1 MDDGYLCGSISDW
14 QTRRIRDLSLSSVTG
29 FHYPDMAWSVEGHVL
44 PDIRH
49 VYTCS
54 SFFRALFESK
64 MNREI
69 QSASDGV
76 PIYTV
81 SEKFQIFDMI
91 RVYCHTGLVRF
102 GKGETILK
110 TLERY
115 SAFHFYD
122 VEGGKVVLKKLLIEK
137 MTPSN
142 ATQAFEYAIHRNDQ
156 DLLRAI
162 NEYICAHAFV
172 VLKHRNF
179 YNIRRESMHDLALL
193 CSSDNLNIPEI
204 GLLAALYRLC
214 ERKVGDKEY
223 TDFEKKKPSDIL
235 KHKFNGKSLWDTI
248 RLKQISL
255 PDFMGFV
262 QANENFMDNDAIVEA
277 MKIIYDP
284 SAVGKK
290 RKRFQ
295 LISSYPR
302 NLSIQCTDS
311 PQADVTHLEKDKVQA
326 FIVFDLTNKEEIML
340 PHITYGDR
348 TVRCIVRN
356 IDKTICVK
364 GSVLSRSEN
373 SNDENKSVKVT
384 TSIVNFK
391 HDRWKKTTVS
401 VNLKIHDFEVPNMIS
416 WNAID
421 SQESGY
427 LFDIQKYPDYVVGS
441 WLMMYISVDGTS
453 S

>member
-14 QTRRIRDLSLSSVTG
+14 QTRRIKDLSITAE
-29 FHYPDMAWSVEGHVL
+29 FHYPDMAWSVEGNVL

-49 VYTCS
+49 VYSCS

-64 MNREI
+64 MNRENF
-69 QSASDGV
+69 STSNGV
-76 PIYTV
+76 PIYSV
-81 SEKFQIFDMI
+81 SEKFHIFDMI

-115 SAFHFYD
+115 SAFQFYD
-122 VEGGKVVLKKLLIEK
+122 VEGGRIVLKKLLIDK

-156 DLLRAI
+156 DLLRSI

-179 YNIRRESMHDLALL
+179 FNIRRESMHDLALL

-204 GLLAALYRLC
+204 ELLGALYRLC
-214 ERKVGDKEY
+214 EKKVGDKEY
-223 TDFEKKKPSDIL
+223 TDFDMKKPSDIL
-235 KHKFNGKSLWDTI
+235 KHEFNGKSLWDTI

-262 QANENFMDNDAIVEA
+262 QSHEKFLDNDAIVEA

-284 SAVGKK
+284 SGGERK

-295 LISSYPR
+295 MISSYPR

-326 FIVFDLTNKEEIML
+326 FMVFDLTKKEELML

-356 IDKTICVK
+356 VDKTICVK
-364 GSVLSRSEN
+364 GTIFGRNQTV
-373 SNDENKSVKVT
+373 ENKSVKVT

-391 HDRWKKTTVS
+391 HDRWKKTTVL
-401 VNLKIHDFEVPNMIS
+401 VNLGIHDFEVPNMIS

-427 LFDIQKYPDYVVGS
+427 LFDIRKYPEYVVGC

-453 S
+453 T